1 MIKHAHASQVWVDLS
16 TDDDQVTLT
25 IQDNGTGF
33 SREQPGSNG
42 IGLAGLRER
51 ITIAGGALTI
61 SSTPKRG
68 TILSA
73 QFPWPSDVLAGEVI
87 MIRVLIAEDHLMV
100 RAGIRAL
107 LEKAGDIHVMG
118 EASNGQ
124 EAIEMTEAL
133 KPDVLIMDIMMP
145 RMNGIQAAENIREMR
160 LPTYILLLSMYS
172 DEGFV
177 HQALQCGVKGYVLKS
192 SVSDELLW
200 AVRAVA
206 SGKTYLSNPISEI
219 VVESSIHPHTTL
231 QDGDPLSALSPR
243 EKEILQLIAE
253 EHTSAEIGKM
263 LFISEKTVEKHRT
276 KLMEKLNV
284 RNLAGLVRLAVKYHL
299 VDK

>member
-1 MIKHAHASQVWVDLS
+1 MIHI
-16 TDDDQVTLT
+16 LT
-25 IQDNGTGF
+25 
-33 SREQPGSNG
+33 
-42 IGLAGLRER
+42 
-51 ITIAGGALTI
+51 
-61 SSTPKRG
+61 
-68 TILSA
+68 
-73 QFPWPSDVLAGEVI
+73 
-87 MIRVLIAEDHLMV
+87 AEDHLMV

-133 KPDVLIMDIMMP
+133 RPDVLIMDIMMP
-145 RMNGIQAAENIREMR
+145 RMNGIQAAANIRDMK

-177 HQALQCGVKGYVLKS
+177 HQALQYGVKGYVLKS
-192 SVSDELLW
+192 SVSDELLQ
-200 AVRAVA
+200 AIRTVA
-206 SGKTYLSNPISEI
+206 GGKTYFSSPISEI
-219 VVESSIHPHTTL
+219 VSETTSNSNSNL
-231 QDGDPLSALSPR
+231 QDADPLASLSPR
-243 EKEILQLIAE
+243 EREILQLIAE

-263 LFISEKTVEKHRT
+263 LFISEKTVEKHRA

-299 VDK
+299 VDKDS

>member
-1 MIKHAHASQVWVDLS
+1 
-16 TDDDQVTLT
+16 
-25 IQDNGTGF
+25 
-33 SREQPGSNG
+33 
-42 IGLAGLRER
+42 
-51 ITIAGGALTI
+51 
-61 SSTPKRG
+61 
-68 TILSA
+68 
-73 QFPWPSDVLAGEVI
+73 

-107 LEKAGDIHVMG
+107 LEKAGDIHVLG

-124 EAIEMTEAL
+124 EAIEMSEAL

-145 RMNGIQAAENIREMR
+145 RMNGIQAAKNIRD
-160 LPTYILLLSMYS
+160 LKLTTNILLLSMYS

-177 HQALQCGVKGYVLKS
+177 HQAMQCGVKGYVLKS

-206 SGKTYLSNPISEI
+206 SGKTYLSNLISEI
-219 VVESSIHPHTTL
+219 VVESAINPHSAL
-231 QDGDPLSALSPR
+231 QEGDPLSNLSPR

-263 LFISEKTVEKHRT
+263 LSISEKTVEKHRT
-276 KLMEKLNV
+276 RLMEKLNV
-284 RNLAGLVRLAVKYHL
+284 RNLAGLVRMAVKYHL
-299 VDK
+299 VDRDA

>member
-1 MIKHAHASQVWVDLS
+1 
-16 TDDDQVTLT
+16 
-25 IQDNGTGF
+25 
-33 SREQPGSNG
+33 
-42 IGLAGLRER
+42 
-51 ITIAGGALTI
+51 
-61 SSTPKRG
+61 
-68 TILSA
+68 
-73 QFPWPSDVLAGEVI
+73 

-107 LEKAGDIHVMG
+107 LEKAGDIYVMG

-124 EAIEMTEAL
+124 EAIEMAESL

-145 RMNGIQAAENIREMR
+145 RMNGMQAAENIRDMR
-160 LPTYILLLSMYS
+160 LPTHILLLSMYS

-177 HQALQCGVKGYVLKS
+177 HRALQCGVKGYVLKS

-206 SGKTYLSNPISEI
+206 SGKTYLSSPISEI
-219 VVESSIHPHTTL
+219 VGESTIHPHTGT
-231 QDGDPLSALSPR
+231 QEGDPLSNLSPR

-253 EHTSAEIGKM
+253 EYTSAEIGKM

>member
-1 MIKHAHASQVWVDLS
+1 MNK
-16 TDDDQVTLT
+16 
-25 IQDNGTGF
+25 
-33 SREQPGSNG
+33 
-42 IGLAGLRER
+42 
-51 ITIAGGALTI
+51 
-61 SSTPKRG
+61 
-68 TILSA
+68 ILI
-73 QFPWPSDVLAGEVI
+73 V
-87 MIRVLIAEDHLMV
+87 EDHSDMRELLTWQIELMGLV
-100 RAGIRAL
+100 PIPANRGSEGI
-107 LEKAGDIHVMG
+107 EKALS
-118 EASNGQ
+118 E
-124 EAIEMTEAL
+124 
-133 KPDVLIMDIMMP
+133 KPQLIIMDIMMP
-145 RMNGIQAAENIREMR
+145 RMNGIQAAENIRELKLATR
-160 LPTYILLLSMYS
+160 ILLLSMYS

-219 VVESSIHPHTTL
+219 VVESSISSHTTL

-253 EHTSAEIGKM
+253 EYTSAEIAKM

-276 KLMEKLNV
+276 KLMEKLNA